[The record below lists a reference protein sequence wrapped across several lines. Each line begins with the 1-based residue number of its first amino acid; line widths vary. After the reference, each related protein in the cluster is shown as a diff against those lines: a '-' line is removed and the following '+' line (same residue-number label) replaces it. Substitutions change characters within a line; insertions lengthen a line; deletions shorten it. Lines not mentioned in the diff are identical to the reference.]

1 MKKRIETN
9 IYQSLKDYL
18 EEFKG
23 LGSGTGFS
31 FVELIS
37 AIKES
42 KWRDRFVFDSKDE
55 PDLLA
60 KDIKYKTRGD
70 RYTFPSYYFSCPFRI
85 NNYAPSVKSNGYKT
99 KICGIRG
106 YELTYLYF
114 KTIPQLLATF
124 DKLFPQID
132 EWEAELELEEAR
144 DLRIKR
150 VQDLMA
156 NSSDDVLKEVF
167 KDSGLQ
173 YYSVIGKDFME
184 VRIKRPRD
192 QVYVF
197 NISFTKTEKE
207 LPELVKYIKQLS
219 TIVKQFDGVWIRNTL
234 EWERNWI
241 EST

>member
-1 MKKRIETN
+1 MKKSIETN
-9 IYQSLKDYL
+9 IYQALMAYL

-42 KWRDRFVFDSKDE
+42 KWRDRFVFDRKDK

-60 KDIKYKTRGD
+60 KDIKYKTHGD
-70 RYTFPSYYFSCPFRI
+70 RYTLPSYYFSCPFRI
-85 NNYAPSVKSNGYKT
+85 SYYAPSVKSNGYKT